1 LQNGEN
7 WAQKKDHCF
16 VLLAPFHLFFW
27 PACENLPHKI
37 FRKQN
42 THAHTQH
49 CQAPAFIIIIII
61 IAAQ

>member
-1 LQNGEN
+1 MAKIGH
-7 WAQKKDHCF
+7 QKNHCF

-27 PACENLPHKI
+27 PGCENLPHKI

-42 THAHTQH
+42 THTQH
-49 CQAPAFIIIIII
+49 CQAPDFIIII